1 MKFFRSVELVE
12 SNRVV
17 GEIELECSIVQSSIS
32 IRFKD
37 CFGSNGEML
46 GQDFFY
52 VLADLRKWYE
62 EKGVF
67 LLCVGG
73 LLDVF
78 PGGLTSDSSFGELAY
93 QIDASSGEK
102 EVVNIFDSICLEKVN
117 FLAGI
122 SEQKEMRRAMIKK
135 LKHR

>member
-1 MKFFRSVELVE
+1 M
-12 SNRVV
+12 
-17 GEIELECSIVQSSIS
+17 
-32 IRFKD
+32 
-37 CFGSNGEML
+37 
-46 GQDFFY
+46 
-52 VLADLRKWYE
+52 
-62 EKGVF
+62 
-67 LLCVGG
+67 
-73 LLDVF
+73 F